1 MSGWGNNAR
10 GDPVY
15 QAQRDALAPS
25 RRGGFMDRFNCF
37 VQDVRYALRGFRRDR
52 VFTLLAIVALALGIG
67 AVTVI
72 FSVIE
77 NVLIEPFP
85 YRAPDRLAIVYVHDT
100 TRPQDYR
107 NPSYRL
113 PEFLDIQ
120 AQNHVFEDTMGNSG
134 LDILYTDREG
144 TLQFEGEWVT
154 PNTFEFLGMQPMLGR
169 MITRADGDTG
179 AVPVFAMSHR
189 LWKKQFNSDPNLVGK
204 TLILNG
210 QPRTL
215 VAVMPPRFLLGNADI
230 WVPSNMNRSDPE
242 TQKLEFWM
250 LARTKPG
257 VTLQQATSD
266 LDVIIRNLAKTY
278 PNDFPKN
285 FTVGS
290 QTLTD
295 DVVGQFRATLYTLLA
310 AVGMLLLIACSNV
323 ANLLLARATA
333 REREIAIRAS
343 MGASRERI
351 VRQLLVESLML
362 AGGGCLL
369 GCLFAYL
376 GLKGVTAAMP
386 DQTIPAEAVLQLNV
400 RALLFA
406 IAVTGLTT
414 LLCGLAPALHAVRGE
429 LQNRLKDTGKG
440 VNTEFRHS
448 KFRSGL
454 VVWEVMLSIVL
465 LVGAGLM
472 MRSLFAL
479 QHVELGLN
487 PVNILVARTPL
498 PKGQYETAEQKKIFF
513 RQVLQ
518 RVNALPSVIAATETS
533 SLPPYGGPE
542 SDLTIPG
549 KTHSEPWHVM
559 FQLCSDGYFK
569 TMGRH
574 LLRGRLL
581 TESDVDGARPVAV
594 VNDSFV
600 KTYFKNEDPIGQ
612 KIKFNL
618 FDELPQS
625 TKDQYFEVIGVVA
638 DAKNRGLQQGI
649 EPEAYIPYT
658 VTGAMERGVLVR
670 TGVEPMSML
679 MLVRR
684 EIWAV
689 DKNVALTLTGTLEGY
704 LQQFSYAGPR
714 FGLILLGVFAT
725 VGLVLVAI
733 GVFSVMAYSVS
744 LQTHEIGIRMALGAP
759 TSNVLRMVLRKGLRL
774 ISVGILLGMLAS
786 IGLTRFV
793 SSQFWGVSPRDPV
806 TFLGVIVVLAVVGTA
821 ACLVPA
827 RRATRVDPLIALRYE

>member
-1 MSGWGNNAR
+1 MESLNW
-10 GDPVY
+10 
-15 QAQRDALAPS
+15 
-25 RRGGFMDRFNCF
+25 FK
-37 VQDVRYALRGFRRDR
+37 QDVRYALRGFRRDR
-52 VFTLLAIVALALGIG
+52 GFTLLAIVALALGIG

-85 YRAPDRLAIVYVHDT
+85 YRAPERLALIYVHDS
-100 TRPQDYR
+100 TRPEYYN

-113 PEFLDIQ
+113 PEFLDIV
-120 AQNHVFEDTMGNSG
+120 AQNHVFEDVMGNSG
-134 LDILYTDREG
+134 LDILYTDRDG
-144 TLQFEGEWVT
+144 TLQFDGQWVT
-154 PNTFEFLGMQPMLGR
+154 PNTFEFLGMQPLLGR
-169 MITRADGDTG
+169 MITKADGNTG
-179 AVPVFAMSHR
+179 AAPVFAMSYR
-189 LWKKQFNSDPNLVGK
+189 LWKKQFNSDPNIIGK
-204 TLILNG
+204 TFVLNG
-210 QPRTL
+210 QPKTL
-215 VAVMPPRFLLGNADI
+215 VSVMPPRFLLGNADI
-230 WVPSNMNRSDPE
+230 WIPNNMNRSDPE
-242 TQKLEFWM
+242 NQRLEFWL
-250 LARTKPG
+250 LAHTKPG
-257 VTLQQATSD
+257 VTLRQVTSD
-266 LDVIIRNLAKTY
+266 FDVIARNLAKTY
-278 PNDFPKN
+278 PNDFPKQ
-285 FTVGS
+285 FTVLS
-290 QTLTD
+290 KTLTD
-295 DVVGQFRATLYTLLA
+295 DVVGQFRATLFTLLA

-343 MGASRERI
+343 MGASRGRI
-351 VRQLLVESLML
+351 VRQLLVESFML
-362 AGGGCLL
+362 ASGGCLL

-386 DQTIPAEAVLQLNV
+386 DQTIPAEAVLRLNLP
-400 RALLFA
+400 ALLFA

-440 VNTEFRHS
+440 VNAGFRHG

-465 LVGAGLM
+465 LVGAGLT

-498 PKGQYETAEQKKIFF
+498 PKGQYETAEQKRIFF

-518 RVNALPSVIAATETS
+518 RVSALPGVIAVTETS

-542 SDLTIPG
+542 SDITIPG
-549 KTHSEPWHVM
+549 KTHSEPWRAM
-559 FQLCSDGYFK
+559 FQLCSEGYFK

-581 TESDVDGARPVAV
+581 TESDVDGGRAVAV
-594 VNDSFV
+594 INDTFV
-600 KTYFKNEDPIGQ
+600 KTYFKDQDPIGQ
-612 KIKFNL
+612 KIKFNM

-658 VTGAMERGVLVR
+658 VTGAMDRGILVR

-689 DKNVALTLTGTLEGY
+689 DRNVALTFTGSLEGY
-704 LQQFSYAGPR
+704 LQQFSYAGPK
-714 FGLILLGVFAT
+714 FGLILMGVFAT
-725 VGLVLVAI
+725 VGLALVAI

-759 TSNVLRMVLRKGLRL
+759 TGNVLKMILRKGLRL
-774 ISVGILLGMLAS
+774 ISLGIVLGVVAS
-786 IGLTRFV
+786 VALTRFV
-793 SSQFWGVSPRDPV
+793 ASQLWGVSPRDPV
-806 TFLGVIVVLAVVGTA
+806 TFIGVMIVLAAVGTA

>member
-1 MSGWGNNAR
+1 
-10 GDPVY
+10 
-15 QAQRDALAPS
+15 
-25 RRGGFMDRFNCF
+25 MDRFNWF

-52 VFTLLAIVALALGIG
+52 GFTLLAIVALALGIG

-120 AQNHVFEDTMGNSG
+120 AQNHVFEDAMGNSG

-250 LARTKPG
+250 LARTKPR
-257 VTLQQATSD
+257 VTLQQVTSD

-310 AVGMLLLIACSNV
+310 AVSMLLLIACSNV

-343 MGASRERI
+343 MGASRGRI
-351 VRQLLVESLML
+351 ARQLLVESLML

-406 IAVTGLTT
+406 ITLTGLTT

-440 VNTEFRHS
+440 VNTEFRHG

-518 RVNALPSVIAATETS
+518 RVNALPGVIAATETS

-574 LLRGRLL
+574 LLRGRPL

-704 LQQFSYAGPR
+704 LQQFSYAGPK

-759 TSNVLRMVLRKGLRL
+759 TSTVLKMVLHKGLRL
-774 ISVGILLGMLAS
+774 IGVGIVLGSLAS
-786 IGLTRFV
+786 IALTRLV
-793 SSQFWGVSPRDPV
+793 ASQFWGVSPHDPV
-806 TFLGVIVVLAVVGTA
+806 TFVGVMLVLAVVGTV

-827 RRATRVDPLIALRYE
+827 RRATRVDPLVALRYE

>member
-1 MSGWGNNAR
+1 MESLSWFA
-10 GDPVY
+10 
-15 QAQRDALAPS
+15 
-25 RRGGFMDRFNCF
+25 
-37 VQDVRYALRGFRRDR
+37 QDVRYALRGFRRDR
-52 VFTLLAIVALALGIG
+52 GFTLLAILALALSIG

-85 YRAPDRLAIVYVHDT
+85 YRAPDRLAIVYVHDA
-100 TRPQDYR
+100 TRPADYR

-113 PEFLDIQ
+113 PEFLDIV
-120 AQNHVFEDTMGNSG
+120 AQNHVFEDAMGNSG

-169 MITRADGDTG
+169 MITKADGSTG
-179 AVPVFAMSHR
+179 AAPVFAMSYR
-189 LWKKQFNSDPNLVGK
+189 LWKKQFNSDPTLIGK

-215 VAVMPPRFLLGNADI
+215 VSVMPPRFLLGNADI
-230 WVPSNMNRSDPE
+230 WVPNNMDRSDPE
-242 TQKLEFWM
+242 AQKLEFWM
-250 LARTKPG
+250 LARTKPE
-257 VTLQQATSD
+257 VTLQQVTSD
-266 LDVIIRNLAKTY
+266 LDVIIRNLAKIY

-285 FTVGS
+285 FTMGS

-333 REREIAIRAS
+333 REREIAIRVS
-343 MGASRERI
+343 MGASRGRI

-362 AGGGCLL
+362 ASGGCLL

-386 DQTIPAEAVLQLNV
+386 DQTIPAEAVLQLNW

-406 IAVTGLTT
+406 IAITGLTT

-440 VNTEFRHS
+440 VNTDFRHG

-498 PKGQYETAEQKKIFF
+498 PKRQYETAEQKKIFF

-518 RVNALPSVIAATETS
+518 RMSALPGVIAATETS

-542 SDLTIPG
+542 SDVTIPG

-559 FQLCSDGYFK
+559 FQLCSEGYFK

-574 LLRGRLL
+574 LLSGRLL
-581 TESDVDGARPVAV
+581 TESDVDAARPVAV
-594 VNDSFV
+594 INDTFAN
-600 KTYFKNEDPIGQ
+600 TYFKNEDPIGQ

-625 TKDQYFEVIGVVA
+625 TKEQYFEVIGVVA

-658 VTGAMERGVLVR
+658 VTGAMERGILVR

-689 DKNVALTLTGTLEGY
+689 DRNVALTLTGTLEGY
-704 LQQFSYAGPR
+704 LQQFSYAGPK

-759 TSNVLRMVLRKGLRL
+759 ISDVLKMVLSKGLRL
-774 ISVGILLGMLAS
+774 ITLGMVLGVLAC
-786 IGLTRFV
+786 IALTRFV
-793 SSQFWGVSPRDPV
+793 ASQFWGVSPRDPI
-806 TFLGVIVVLAVVGTA
+806 TFIGVMVLLAAVGTA
-821 ACLVPA
+821 ACLIPA

>member
-1 MSGWGNNAR
+1 MERLSWFA
-10 GDPVY
+10 
-15 QAQRDALAPS
+15 
-25 RRGGFMDRFNCF
+25 
-37 VQDVRYALRGFRRDR
+37 QDVRYALRGFRRDR
-52 VFTLLAIVALALGIG
+52 GFTLLAIVALALGIG

-85 YRAPDRLAIVYVHDT
+85 YRAPERLALIYVHDS
-100 TRPQDYR
+100 TRPEYYN

-113 PEFLDIQ
+113 PEFLDIV
-120 AQNHVFEDTMGNSG
+120 AQNHVFEDVMGNSG
-134 LDILYTDREG
+134 LDILYTDRDG
-144 TLQFEGEWVT
+144 TLQFDGQWVT
-154 PNTFEFLGMQPMLGR
+154 PNTFEFLGMQPLLGR
-169 MITRADGDTG
+169 MITKADGDTG
-179 AVPVFAMSHR
+179 AAPVFAMSYR
-189 LWKKQFNSDPNLVGK
+189 LWKKQFNGDPNIVGR
-204 TLILNG
+204 TFVLNG

-215 VAVMPPRFLLGNADI
+215 VSVMPPRFLLGNVDI
-230 WVPSNMNRSDPE
+230 WIPNNMNRSDPAN
-242 TQKLEFWM
+242 QRIEFWL
-250 LARTKPG
+250 LAHTKPG
-257 VTLQQATSD
+257 VTLQQVTSD
-266 LDVIIRNLAKTY
+266 FEVIARNLTKTY
-278 PNDFPKN
+278 PDDFPKQ
-285 FTVGS
+285 FTVLS
-290 QTLTD
+290 KTLTD
-295 DVVGQFRATLYTLLA
+295 DVVGQFRTTLFTLLA

-343 MGASRERI
+343 MGASRGRI

-362 AGGGCLL
+362 ASGGCLL

-386 DQTIPAEAVLQLNV
+386 DQTIPAEAVLKLNLP
-400 RALLFA
+400 ALLFA

-440 VNTEFRHS
+440 VNTDFRHG

-518 RVNALPSVIAATETS
+518 RISALPGVIAVTETS

-542 SDLTIPG
+542 SEVTIPG
-549 KTHSEPWHVM
+549 KTHLEPWRAE
-559 FQLCSDGYFK
+559 FQLCSEGYFK

-581 TESDVDGARPVAV
+581 TESDVDGARPVAI
-594 VNDSFV
+594 VNDTFV

-625 TKDQYFEVIGVVA
+625 PKDQYFEIIGVVA

-658 VTGAMERGVLVR
+658 VTGAMERGILVR

-689 DKNVALTLTGTLEGY
+689 DKNVALTFTGSLEGY
-704 LQQFSYAGPR
+704 LQQFSYAGPK

-759 TSNVLRMVLRKGLRL
+759 TSNVLRMVLRKGLQL
-774 ISVGILLGMLAS
+774 ITVGIVLGMLAS
-786 IGLTRFV
+786 IALTRFV
-793 SSQFWGVSPRDPV
+793 ASQFWGVSPRDPI
-806 TFLGVIVVLAVVGTA
+806 TFVGVIVVLAAVGTA

-827 RRATRVDPLIALRYE
+827 RRATRVDPLVALRYE

>member
-1 MSGWGNNAR
+1 
-10 GDPVY
+10 
-15 QAQRDALAPS
+15 
-25 RRGGFMDRFNCF
+25 MDRLNWFA
-37 VQDVRYALRGFRRDR
+37 QDVRYALRGFRRDR
-52 VFTLLAIVALALGIG
+52 GFTLLAVVALALGIG

-85 YRAPDRLAIVYVHDT
+85 YRSPERLSLVYVHDS
-100 TRPQDYR
+100 TRPEYYN
-107 NPSYRL
+107 NPSYKL

-120 AQNHVFEDTMGNSG
+120 AQNHVFEDVMGNSG

-144 TLQFEGEWVT
+144 TLQFEGTWVT
-154 PNTFEFLGMQPMLGR
+154 PNTFEFLGIQPLLGR
-169 MITRADGDTG
+169 MITRADGAPG
-179 AVPVFAMSHR
+179 AAPVFAMSHR
-189 LWKKQFNSDPNLVGK
+189 LWKKQFNSDPNLIGK
-204 TLILNG
+204 TLVLNG

-215 VAVMPPRFLLGNADI
+215 VSIMPPRFLLGNADI
-230 WVPSNMNRSDPE
+230 WVPNNMSRSDPDN
-242 TQKLEFWM
+242 QRIEFWL

-257 VTLQQATSD
+257 VTLEQVTSD
-266 LDVIIRNLAKTY
+266 FEVISRNLAKTY
-278 PNDFPKN
+278 PNDFPKQ
-285 FTVGS
+285 FTVLS
-290 QTLTD
+290 KTLTD
-295 DVVGQFRATLYTLLA
+295 DVVGQFRGTLYTLLA

-333 REREIAIRAS
+333 REREIAIRSS
-343 MGASRERI
+343 MGATRGRI
-351 VRQLLVESLML
+351 IRQLLVESLML
-362 AGGGCLL
+362 AVGGCLL

-386 DQTIPAEAVLQLNV
+386 DQTIPAEAVLRLNLP
-400 RALLFA
+400 ALMFA
-406 IAVTGLTT
+406 VAVTGLTT
-414 LLCGLAPALHAVRGE
+414 MLCGLAPAIHAVRGD
-429 LQNRLKDTGKG
+429 LHTRLKDTGKG
-440 VNTEFRHS
+440 VNADFRHG

-479 QHVELGLN
+479 QHIELGLN

-498 PKGQYETAEQKKIFF
+498 PKGQYETAEQKKLFF

-518 RVNALPSVIAATETS
+518 RISALPGVIAVTETS

-542 SDLTIPG
+542 SDVTIPG
-549 KTHSEPWHVM
+549 KTHSEPWNTM
-559 FQLCSDGYFK
+559 FQLSSEGYFE

-574 LLRGRLL
+574 VLQGRLL
-581 TESDVDGARPVAV
+581 TESDVEAARPVAV
-594 VNDSFV
+594 VNETLV
-600 KTYFKNEDPIGQ
+600 KSYFGKENPIGQ

-618 FDELPQS
+618 FDEMPQS
-625 TKDQYFEVIGVVA
+625 PKDQYFEIIGIVA

-649 EPEAYIPYT
+649 MPEAYIPYS
-658 VTGAMERGVLVR
+658 VTGAMARGVLVR
-670 TGVEPMSML
+670 TGVEPLSML
-679 MLVRR
+679 RQVRS

-689 DKNVALTLTGTLEGY
+689 DRNVALTFTGSLEGY
-704 LQQFSYAGPR
+704 LQEFSYAGPK

-725 VGLVLVAI
+725 VGLLLVAI

-744 LQTHEIGIRMALGAP
+744 LQTHEIGVRMALGAP
-759 TSNVLRMVLRKGLRL
+759 ISNVLKMVLSKGLQL
-774 ISVGILLGMLAS
+774 IGLGMLLGIVAS
-786 IGLTRFV
+786 IALTRFV
-793 SSQFWGVSPRDPV
+793 ASQFWGVSPRDPV
-806 TFLGVIVVLAVVGTA
+806 TFLGVLLVLAAVGTA

>member
-1 MSGWGNNAR
+1 MGERLSWFA
-10 GDPVY
+10 
-15 QAQRDALAPS
+15 
-25 RRGGFMDRFNCF
+25 
-37 VQDVRYALRGFRRDR
+37 QDVRYASRGFRRDR
-52 VFTLLAIVALALGIG
+52 GFTLLAILALALGIG

-100 TRPQDYR
+100 TRPEDYR

-113 PEFLDIQ
+113 PEFLDIS
-120 AQNHVFEDTMGNSG
+120 AQNHVFEDAMGNSG
-134 LDILYTDREG
+134 LDILYTNREG

-154 PNTFEFLGMQPMLGR
+154 PNTFKFLGMQPLLGR
-169 MITRADGDTG
+169 MITKADGNAD
-179 AVPVFAMSHR
+179 AAPVFAMSYR

-230 WVPSNMNRSDPE
+230 WIPSNMNRSDPE

-257 VTLQQATSD
+257 VTLQQVTSD

-343 MGASRERI
+343 MGASRGRI

-362 AGGGCLL
+362 ASGGCLL

-386 DQTIPAEAVLQLNV
+386 DQTIPAEAVLQLNW

-429 LQNRLKDTGKG
+429 LQNRLKETGKG
-440 VNTEFRHS
+440 VNTDFRHG

-518 RVNALPSVIAATETS
+518 RVSALPGVIAATETS

-549 KTHSEPWHVM
+549 KTHSEPWHLM
-559 FQLCSDGYFK
+559 FQLCSEGYFK

-581 TESDVDGARPVAV
+581 TESDVDGTRPVAV
-594 VNDSFV
+594 INDTFA
-600 KTYFKNEDPIGQ
+600 KAYFKKEDPIGQ

-618 FDELPQS
+618 LDELPQS
-625 TKDQYFEVIGVVA
+625 TKDQYFEIIGVVA

-658 VTGAMERGVLVR
+658 VTGAMERGILVR

-704 LQQFSYAGPR
+704 LQQFSYAGPK

-759 TSNVLRMVLRKGLRL
+759 ISNVLRMVLRKGLRL
-774 ISVGILLGMLAS
+774 ISVGILLGVLAS
-786 IGLTRFV
+786 IALTRLV